1 MKMKAYQ
8 DDKKWMAE
16 CDARTLV
23 EAEKIMA
30 DKKRSAAAKKA
41 AAKLIKEKEAEVNA
55 MKKIGKGAGKKSGSK
70 TPAKKPSKKY

>member
-1 MKMKAYQ
+1 MKVTSEE
-8 DDKKWMAE
+8 KKWMAE
-16 CDARTLV
+16 QDARTLV

-41 AAKLIKEKEAEVNA
+41 AAKLVKEREAEISA

-70 TPAKKPSKKY
+70 TRAKKSSKKY